1 MFTLAYPACTSTG
14 TVLLQTAPR
23 RGLTHGRTEGFLR
36 AMREIERHPQVQ
48 HLPPPHIWQLVPVEA
63 TPSPGASGVQ
73 PLVVALELRVDRK
86 LGDAEVLRLTRWAHG
101 RCSQA
106 LGLGNREA
114 AEFVTVGIVRG

>member
-86 LGDAEVLRLTRWAHG
+86 LGDAEVLRLTRWAHTK
-101 RCSQA
+101 CSQA
-106 LGLGNREA
+106 LGLGTREA

>member
-1 MFTLAYPACTSTG
+1 MDRFPA
-14 TVLLQTAPR
+14 PDPDHP
-23 RGLTHGRTEGFLR
+23 HGGQARFRKEC
-36 AMREIERHPQVQ
+36 MREIERHPQVQ